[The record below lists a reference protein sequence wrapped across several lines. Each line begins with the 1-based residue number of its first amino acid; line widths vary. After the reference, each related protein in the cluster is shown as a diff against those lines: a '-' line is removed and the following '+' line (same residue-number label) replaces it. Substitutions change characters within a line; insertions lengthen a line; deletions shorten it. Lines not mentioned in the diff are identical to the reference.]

1 MTSPP
6 RVLVVDDDPSIL
18 RLAQF
23 NLEAD
28 GFEVEV
34 ASDGLAGLKAFQAGR
49 FDCLVLDLMMPG
61 LDGFELLEAVR
72 GCAGG
77 ESIPAYLLT
86 ARATAEDRDRAES
99 LGVTD
104 YLRKPF
110 DPSDLSAV
118 LLRGLGRE

>member
-28 GFEVEV
+28 GFEVVV
-34 ASDGLAGLKAFQAGR
+34 ASDGLSGLKAFQAGR
-49 FDCLVLDLMMPG
+49 FDCIVVDLMMPG

-77 ESIPAYLLT
+77 EHIPAYLLT
-86 ARATAEDRDRAES
+86 ARATAEDRERAES
-99 LGVTD
+99 LGVAD

-110 DPSDLSAV
+110 DPSDLSGV
-118 LLRGLGRE
+118 LLRGIGRG